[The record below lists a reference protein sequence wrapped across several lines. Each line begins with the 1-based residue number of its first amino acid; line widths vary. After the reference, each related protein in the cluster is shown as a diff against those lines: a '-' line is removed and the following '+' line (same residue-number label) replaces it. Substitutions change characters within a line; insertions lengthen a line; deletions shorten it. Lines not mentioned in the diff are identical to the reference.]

1 MLFLRNLFVINT
13 SRVGIALVLLYAGG
27 IKMLDFEK
35 SILAVGSYQIV
46 NPDLA
51 RVLGTF
57 LPVFEVFLGITI
69 LFRVLH
75 PYVNYLAALLMLL
88 FIFIIISVWVRGLS
102 IDCGCF
108 GGGGELPE
116 DGKVLR
122 YTIDI
127 ARDFLFMAM
136 ALISSLAVK
145 NKVNLNENELNMD
158 ELSELPK
165 DN

>member
-1 MLFLRNLFVINT
+1 
-13 SRVGIALVLLYAGG
+13 
-27 IKMLDFEK
+27 
-35 SILAVGSYQIV
+35 
-46 NPDLA
+46 
-51 RVLGTF
+51 
-57 LPVFEVFLGITI
+57 
-69 LFRVLH
+69 
-75 PYVNYLAALLMLL
+75 MLL
-88 FIFIIISVWVRGLS
+88 FILIIISVWVRGLS

-122 YTIDI
+122 YTIDL

-136 ALISSLAVK
+136 ALISSLVVK
-145 NKVNLNENELNMD
+145 NKVNLNENEFNKD